1 MRKDAPLTANILVY
15 DVGSTYTKV
24 SAFSL
29 RGGKLAFLRRG
40 QSPTT
45 LDDVMNGVSCAR
57 SSLEREG
64 VRIDRDVRCYST
76 CSAAGGLRMVGLGFM
91 PRVTAKAAK
100 EVAMC
105 AGARVLEVISHE
117 VPPESRYEILREI
130 SPDIILLAGG
140 TDGGDV
146 DSALE
151 NAAIIADVGL
161 KKGVVILACNKDAQ
175 ARAERILMDAGL
187 PCVRV
192 ANVMPTVHRLNI
204 KPSREAIHAQFI
216 KQITQAKGLDR
227 LQEMLADGTVVP
239 TPGAVLL
246 ASELLAL
253 GTFDVPGEDSVLIVD
268 VGGATTDIHSALV
281 SLEDLEDE
289 HRGLVIS
296 NEKQFSYRTVEGNL
310 GLRVSATGIMETVG
324 PKAVLRHMRDTHGAD
339 IEAVDD
345 YTRRLERQ
353 LDALPQREMERE
365 MERALAV
372 CSMEVALKRHAG
384 YISQEYD
391 PVMGTAPGTV
401 VGRDLRSVR
410 HVIGVGGI
418 FAHADEGEALD
429 VLRSAFKD
437 PGISL
442 FPEAPSF
449 YVDRNYVLYALG
461 ILGKYHPEAVVDY
474 MKHNIIHGKQE
485 GGCDEKHKKDS

>member
-1 MRKDAPLTANILVY
+1 MSAGASLGANLLVY
-15 DVGSTYTKV
+15 DVGSTYTKA

-29 RGGKLAFLRRG
+29 RDGRLSFLGRG
-40 QSPTT
+40 QAPTT
-45 LDDVMNGVSCAR
+45 LDDVMAGVGRAR
-57 SSLEREG
+57 SAIERKGIRVDE
-64 VRIDRDVRCYST
+64 DVRCYST
-76 CSAAGGLRMVGLGFM
+76 CSAAGGLRMVALGFM

-117 VPPESRYEILREI
+117 VAPESRYEILREI
-130 SPDIILLAGG
+130 NPDIILLAGG

-151 NAAIIADVGL
+151 NAAIIANAGA

-175 ARAERILMDAGL
+175 ARAEEILSGAGL
-187 PCVRV
+187 PCMRV

-204 KPSREAIHAQFI
+204 KPSREAIHTQFI
-216 KQITQAKGLDR
+216 KQITHAKGLDR
-227 LQEMLADGTVVP
+227 LQESLADGTVVP

-246 ASELLAL
+246 ASELLAR

-268 VGGATTDIHSALV
+268 VGGATTDIHSAIA

-310 GLRVSATGIMETVG
+310 GMRVSATGIMETVG
-324 PKAVLRHMRDTHGAD
+324 AKAVLRHMRSTHGAD
-339 IEAVDD
+339 VDAVDD
-345 YTRRLERQ
+345 YTKRLERH
-353 LDALPQREMERE
+353 LDTLPQREMERE
-365 MERALAV
+365 MERALAI

-384 YISQEYD
+384 YIAQEYD
-391 PVMGTAPGTV
+391 PVMGTTPGTV
-401 VGRDLRSVR
+401 MGRDLRSVR

-418 FAHADEGEALD
+418 FAHSEEGEALD
-429 VLRSAFKD
+429 VLQSAFQD

-442 FPEAPSF
+442 FPEAPKF
-449 YVDRNYVLYALG
+449 YIDKNYVLYALG
-461 ILGKYHPEAVVDY
+461 ILGKYYPEAVVDY
-474 MKHNIIHGKQE
+474 MKRDIIHGKQE